1 VSLAAHAELL
11 GITHGAASGWYP
23 YDFLDVS
30 ALGYAARPAEPCMR
44 RPRRTGL
51 PARVLL
57 VDRELPRHVA
67 PVVSTP
73 PTASAL

>member
-1 VSLAAHAELL
+1 
-11 GITHGAASGWYP
+11 
-23 YDFLDVS
+23 
-30 ALGYAARPAEPCMR
+30 MR